1 MENDENPL
9 VELIK
14 RLTEDLK
21 LQLEARQRIH
31 DQLCQE
37 IEQGTYHRLMA
48 AGQAVQIEDLKAQ
61 IEGLRAEVARLKEV
75 LACQPRGLGAN

>member
-1 MENDENPL
+1 MHDDNENPL
-9 VELIK
+9 VDLIK

-21 LQLEARQRIH
+21 LQLEARERLQ

-37 IEQGTYHRLMA
+37 IEQGTYYRLMS
-48 AGQAVQIEDLKAQ
+48 AGQAVQIEDLQ
-61 IEGLRAEVARLKEV
+61 AEVARLEEQ